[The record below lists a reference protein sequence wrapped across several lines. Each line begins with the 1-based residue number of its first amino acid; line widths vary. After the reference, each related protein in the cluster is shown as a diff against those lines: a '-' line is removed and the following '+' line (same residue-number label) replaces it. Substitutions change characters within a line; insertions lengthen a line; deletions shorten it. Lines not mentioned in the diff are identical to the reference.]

1 MECRPKKF
9 NYTLRYACDKIRVK
23 IRFNKRRTPDMQT
36 ALQLTNTLK
45 EVFPDDPVKG
55 DFALFG
61 SDIKRK

>member
-1 MECRPKKF
+1 
-9 NYTLRYACDKIRVK
+9 
-23 IRFNKRRTPDMQT
+23 MQT

-61 SDIKRK
+61 SDIKQK